1 MRHTISVVVQNRFG
15 VLTRIAG
22 LFSGRGFNIDTLNV
36 GPTQND
42 KVSRMT
48 LVVVGN
54 DQVLEQ
60 VVKQLNKLVDV
71 LEVHDF
77 KDGDVIDRELIL
89 LRVKATSSTRPEVMQ
104 ICDIFRAKIVDVQST
119 SLSIEVTGD
128 ESKIDKFLQLMKPF
142 GILELSRTGRIYTDR
157 DASLTPLQRRRV
169 AVIGF
174 GSQGHAH
181 ALNLKNSGI
190 KVTIGLY
197 RGSKSI
203 AVAKKHGFK
212 VLPTAEAVR
221 GADVIFVA
229 VPDLKIPSVYEKDI
243 APNLRKGQCLLFS
256 HGFAIHY
263 KTVRPPKNVD
273 VILVAP
279 KGPGHIVR
287 RQYQEGRGVPALFA
301 VQQNPS
307 GQARAIAMAWAR
319 GIGAT
324 RAGLLQTTFQEET
337 ETDLFGEQAVL
348 CGGTSALIQAGFEVL
363 LKAGYQPEV
372 AYFEVLHELKLIVD
386 LINESGIAGMRFSI
400 SETAKYGDVTRGP
413 RVVDARTKRSMEAVL
428 RQIRNGAFAREW
440 IRESRTGM
448 KRYHALLKKGE
459 KHPIEKTGARLRGLM
474 PWIRRRNLKGAQAAY

>member
-1 MRHTISVVVQNRFG
+1 MP
-15 VLTRIAG
+15 A
-22 LFSGRGFNIDTLNV
+22 
-36 GPTQND
+36 
-42 KVSRMT
+42 
-48 LVVVGN
+48 
-54 DQVLEQ
+54 
-60 VVKQLNKLVDV
+60 
-71 LEVHDF
+71 
-77 KDGDVIDRELIL
+77 
-89 LRVKATSSTRPEVMQ
+89 
-104 ICDIFRAKIVDVQST
+104 
-119 SLSIEVTGD
+119 
-128 ESKIDKFLQLMKPF
+128 
-142 GILELSRTGRIYTDR
+142 RIYTDR
-157 DASLTPLQRRRV
+157 DANLTPLKKRRV

-197 RGSKSI
+197 KGSKSI

-221 GADVIFVA
+221 C
-229 VPDLKIPSVYEKDI
+229 
-243 APNLRKGQCLLFS
+243 KGQCLLFS

-263 KTVRPPKNVD
+263 KTVKPPKNVD

-324 RAGLLQTTFQEET
+324 RAGLLQTTFKEET

-413 RVVDARTKRSMEAVL
+413 RVVDGRTKKAMESVL
-428 RQIRNGAFAREW
+428 REIRDGTFAKEW